1 MAAMFPVEKE
11 MMMSALNE
19 GVFQQ
24 SSPDSGHEPL
34 HVVSSSPRSASRD
47 QNVFASAM
55 LEEDPRARGK
65 RAAQTGLALAVQV
78 AIVGA
83 LLLVPVIFTEGIDL
97 YKFNATLLVAPPPP
111 AAPPPPM
118 HAQTAVPKQSFI
130 KAQLTAPT
138 VIPKKIVEAVPDA
151 GSMAPAIAGM
161 QGGVPGGVG
170 DVLGGSVV
178 GPPPPP
184 PAAVEKPKGP
194 IRIFSGMKEPRL
206 LYDPPVVYSPIARQA
221 HISGTVILEAV
232 IDERGNVTQVQVISG
247 PPLLLNSAI
256 KAVEARRYEPT
267 VLDGQP
273 VSIRLNVRVD
283 FRMTS

>member
-1 MAAMFPVEKE
+1 MAAMLPVEKE

-24 SSPDSGHEPL
+24 SSPDSVRKPL
-34 HVVSSSPRSASRD
+34 HVVATPTRSASLG
-47 QNVFASAM
+47 QNLFAGAM
-55 LEEDPRARGK
+55 LEEDPRARAK

-78 AIVGA
+78 AIVGT
-83 LLLVPVIFTEGIDL
+83 LLLVPLIFTEGIDL
-97 YKFNATLLVAPPPP
+97 YKLNSTVLLAPPPP

-138 VIPKKIVEAVPDA
+138 IIPKKIVETVPDA

-170 DVLGGSVV
+170 DVLGGSVT

-184 PAAVEKPKGP
+184 PVAAERPKGP

-206 LYDPPVVYSPIARQA
+206 LYEPPVVYSPIARQA
-221 HISGTVILEAV
+221 HISGTVILEAI

-247 PPLLLNSAI
+247 PPLLLDSAI
-256 KAVEARRYEPT
+256 KAVQGRRYEPT